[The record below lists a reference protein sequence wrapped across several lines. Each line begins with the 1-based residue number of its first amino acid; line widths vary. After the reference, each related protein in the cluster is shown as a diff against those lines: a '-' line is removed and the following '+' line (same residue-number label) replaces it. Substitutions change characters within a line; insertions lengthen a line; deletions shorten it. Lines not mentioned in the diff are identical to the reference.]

1 MIDPHARAAGSA
13 PVPPPEGG
21 QDPVAPET
29 AHWTGG
35 PAAPSA
41 RPAELAYHRLDHAD
55 PRHRWWKPLVEVL
68 ISGPIFFCVSIVLGI
83 LLAVVAL
90 APGGPEVSMELSS
103 SQYPVDIFTQPL
115 VFFVT
120 FFSIVVLL
128 PCVLLARAI
137 MGPAPLGLISSVAGR
152 VRWRW
157 LGLCLIAG
165 FGLYGVVQAVLIGVP
180 AAAGAPLPE
189 TAFDPSVGWWILAM
203 ILVLVPLQCAA
214 EEYAFRGYLMQTIG
228 RWLRHPAWAIV
239 LPVPIFVIGH
249 GYDPWGQAS
258 VGAMALTA
266 GYLCYRTGGLEAAIG
281 LHVANNVIGLLLGSI
296 GWADPFASEGGS
308 AFDLGVAL
316 LLNLGYA
323 ALIVVLARR
332 RGIQTRRPVLLP
344 PGSKALRDRAAA

>member
-1 MIDPHARAAGSA
+1 
-13 PVPPPEGG
+13 
-21 QDPVAPET
+21 
-29 AHWTGG
+29 
-35 PAAPSA
+35 
-41 RPAELAYHRLDHAD
+41 
-55 PRHRWWKPLVEVL
+55 
-68 ISGPIFFCVSIVLGI
+68 
-83 LLAVVAL
+83 
-90 APGGPEVSMELSS
+90 MELSS

-128 PCVLLARAI
+128 PCVLLARVI

-157 LGLCLIAG
+157 LGLCLIVG

-332 RGIQTRRPVLLP
+332 RGIQTRRRVLLP
-344 PGSKALRDRAAA
+344 PGSKALKDRVAAS